1 MNKTQTMRLA
11 VLAAS
16 ALACGLALAAAQSE
30 VPEATVSPG
39 FPGALL
45 VATAALVVTLAVV
58 VVRALANRQ
67 PDHGTAAGRALLRHG
82 VPNPARARPPA
93 RSAPPASGEAEAG
106 GIEVQ
111 EHLDAE
117 DLALALAHFGPRSV
131 AGPGSGAFAAAH
143 PREAMDPW
151 FKLLDLY
158 RQSGAR
164 EEFETLAARLNT
176 NFNVRV
182 PAWDALGTES
192 PLDEATLEAYP
203 HVIRRLEQVWHREA
217 CRDYLATLLVDT
229 RGGQRAGFAK
239 GAVDDILLLVAIQEH
254 RARSASAKRRP
265 SRRARKAQPLPA
277 G

>member
-1 MNKTQTMRLA
+1 MKTVQTMRLA
-11 VLAAS
+11 VLAAGV
-16 ALACGLALAAAQSE
+16 LACGLALAATHPE

-45 VATAALVVTLAVV
+45 VATAALVITLAVV
-58 VVRALANRQ
+58 LVRALANRQ
-67 PDHGTAAGRALLRHG
+67 PDHGPGARVLLRHDA
-82 VPNPARARPPA
+82 PKPARARSPAPP
-93 RSAPPASGEAEAG
+93 APPASGAADAG
-106 GIEVQ
+106 GIEVH
-111 EHLDAE
+111 EYLDAE

-131 AGPGSGAFAAAH
+131 AGPEPGAFAAAH

-151 FKLLDLY
+151 FKLLELY

-164 EEFETLAARLNT
+164 EEFETLAARLNA

-182 PAWDALGTES
+182 PAWDARGTES
-192 PLDEATLEAYP
+192 RPAEDTLEAYP

-229 RGGQRAGFAK
+229 RGGRRTGFAK
-239 GAVDDILLLVAIQEH
+239 GAVDDILLLVAIQEL
-254 RARSASAKRRP
+254 RARGTPAMRRP
-265 SRRARKAQPLPA
+265 PRRARKAQPQPA

>member
-1 MNKTQTMRLA
+1 MNTAQTMRLA
-11 VLAAS
+11 VLAAG
-16 ALACGLALAAAQSE
+16 ALACELALAAAQPE

-67 PDHGTAAGRALLRHG
+67 PDHGTGARVLLRHG
-82 VPNPARARPPA
+82 ASKPARARPPA
-93 RSAPPASGEAEAG
+93 RPAPPAGAETDAA
-106 GIEVQ
+106 GIEVH

-131 AGPGSGAFAAAH
+131 AGPEPGAFAAAH

-151 FKLLDLY
+151 FKLLELY

-164 EEFETLAARLNT
+164 EEFETLAARLNA

-182 PAWDALGTES
+182 PAWDARGTES
-192 PLDEATLEAYP
+192 LPNEATRESYP
-203 HVIRRLEQVWHREA
+203 HVIQRLEQVWHREA

-239 GAVDDILLLVAIQEH
+239 GAVDDILLLVAIQEL
-254 RARSASAKRRP
+254 RARGAPAKRHP
-265 SRRARKAQPLPA
+265 ARRSRKAQPQPA

>member
-1 MNKTQTMRLA
+1 MKTAQTMRLA
-11 VLAAS
+11 VLAAG
-16 ALACGLALAAAQSE
+16 ALACGLTLAAAQPE

-45 VATAALVVTLAVV
+45 VATAALVITLAVV
-58 VVRALANRQ
+58 LVRALANRQ
-67 PDHGTAAGRALLRHG
+67 PDHGPEARVLLRHYA
-82 VPNPARARPPA
+82 PKPARARSP
-93 RSAPPASGEAEAG
+93 APPAPPANSTADAG
-106 GIEVQ
+106 GIEVH

-131 AGPGSGAFAAAH
+131 AGPEPGAFAAAH

-151 FKLLDLY
+151 FKLLELY

-164 EEFETLAARLNT
+164 EEFETLAARLNA

-182 PAWDALGTES
+182 PAWDARGTES
-192 PLDEATLEAYP
+192 RPAEDTLEAYP

-239 GAVDDILLLVAIQEH
+239 GAVDDILLLVAIQEL
-254 RARSASAKRRP
+254 RARGASAMRRP
-265 SRRARKAQPLPA
+265 PRRARKAQPRPA